1 MFCVH
6 VHEFMLFYM
15 LQLNKKLGNSAF
27 PSLRSIPSCI
37 AFLNFWFTQNE
48 DFQTMD
54 KNSGLPPE
62 QWIKQVKMA
71 VKSVYSQ
78 LSSKL

>member
-1 MFCVH
+1 M
-6 VHEFMLFYM
+6 
-15 LQLNKKLGNSAF
+15 
-27 PSLRSIPSCI
+27 
-37 AFLNFWFTQNE
+37 NFWFTQNE

-78 LSSKL
+78 LSSKLKILTFQQNNTYVYCQVKC